1 MEKLQKEGKLK
12 KQTTDSTR
20 VNSLLESAYK
30 NLKGAEKIMNEFEEI
45 SFKSAYEGL
54 LQISRAVLGI
64 NGYRTDDGEQHKTT
78 FLVAGAILGDEFL
91 NLVQKID
98 RYRIRR
104 NNSVY
109 EPTLPITKAEAE
121 NILKTS
127 KEYWK
132 LVRRYLEEKDPQL
145 KLFELS

>member
-1 MEKLQKEGKLK
+1 MEKLLKEGKIK

-30 NLKGAEKIMNEFEEI
+30 NFVCAAKILDEFEET

-54 LQISRAVLGI
+54 LQISKAILGI

-78 FLVAGAILGDEFL
+78 FLVAGAILGDEFSDL
-91 NLVQKID
+91 ILKID
-98 RYRIRR
+98 KYRIRR

-109 EPTLPITKAEAE
+109 EPTFPITKSEAE
-121 NILKTS
+121 NILNTS
-127 KEYWK
+127 KNYWK
-132 LVRRYLEEKDPQL
+132 AVREYLEKKDPQL
-145 KLFELS
+145 KLFALE